1 MSHARRPS
9 LALLTALALC
19 TSTAGAQSFV
29 NFESGQVRPLAM
41 SPDGTRLFAA
51 NTPDNTLEIFTI
63 DAGGLTRAGSVP
75 VGLEPIAVA
84 AKSDGEVWVVN
95 HLSDSVS
102 VVDVASVPPR
112 VVRTL
117 LTCDEPRDI
126 VFAGPGNAR
135 AFVTTSRRGQNCP
148 LNFELNTSGAPR
160 AIVQVYD
167 ATSLD
172 ATLEGTPIANLELFG
187 DTPRALAR
195 SADGNTVYAAVF
207 NSGNQTTTIGEG
219 TVCDGGASAPPCGS
233 FGAPGGLPA
242 PNVNVENVLGPEVGL
257 IAKFDVGSGQWLD
270 SIGRDWTGTVKFELP
285 DLDVF
290 AIDAAAA
297 VPAQTA
303 SFAHVGTVLFN
314 MATNPV
320 SGKVYVSNTDAR
332 NEVRFEGPGVAFG
345 STTVQGHLHEAR
357 ITVLDGANVLPRHLN
372 KHIDYSQRP
381 APAGVKEKSLA
392 QPLEMAV
399 TSDGATLYV
408 AAFGSSKIGV
418 FDTAALENDTF
429 VPSASSHITV
439 TGGGPTG
446 LVLDEARG
454 RLYVLTRFDDAI
466 SIVNTSLEIEEG
478 HIALHSPE
486 PAAVVEGRSLLYDA
500 AFTSSNG
507 EASCAS
513 CHIFGNMD
521 DLGWD
526 LGNPDDVVLNNPIP
540 FKIPPVFGVFEDFHP
555 LKGPMTTQSLRGMAN
570 HGSMHWRGD
579 RTGGNDP
586 GGDPFDEDAA
596 FEKFNVA
603 FPGLIGRDS
612 ELTVDEM
619 QAFTDFIL
627 TVTYPPN
634 PIRRLNNTLNAN
646 QQAGSD
652 IYFGPITDVIFNCNG
667 CHTLDPSAGFFASEG
682 HSTFEG
688 ETQMFKVPHLR
699 NAYAKVGMFGRPS
712 DAPRGPQIRG
722 FGFLH
727 DGSIDTVRRFLGA
740 SVFTLTNAE
749 QNDLERFV
757 MAFPSNMNPIV
768 GQQATLDA
776 TNASVVGPRLDL
788 MIARDDALECEVV
801 VKGTIDGEARGG
813 YRLSDGT
820 FQLDRA
826 TDVRTD
832 VDLRALTATAGQ
844 ELTYTCV
851 PPGSGLRMGVDRDE
865 DGVFDRDELDVGS
878 DAANAA
884 RLPATPIRA
893 TAVTLKDDATPPIDA
908 TKRVL
913 KFRSNPFQG
922 SPSGVTSPMFG
933 SDGDPTSF
941 GGAGG
946 GAEISV
952 HGGQPGNDVLTIV
965 LPASGWLRT
974 GVGSNP
980 GYKYSDKRNLNG
992 PISSVVLRNGRLKLR
1007 GKGAALYSLADAAHG
1022 SFTVR
1027 VELGAR
1033 FGFCATAPAKLPAGT
1048 NDTTERF
1055 NGTRNSPAP
1064 GQCPPL
1070 P

>member
-1 MSHARRPS
+1 MITRRS
-9 LALLTALALC
+9 IHLAFAMALALA
-19 TSTAGAQSFV
+19 STVGAQSFV
-29 NFESGQVRPLAM
+29 NFESGQTRPLAM
-41 SPDGTRLFAA
+41 SPDGTRLFAV
-51 NTPDNTLEIFTI
+51 NTPDNRLEIFDI
-63 DAGGLTRAGSVP
+63 DASGLSRAGSVQ
-75 VGLEPIAVA
+75 VGLEPVAVA
-84 AKSDGEVWVVN
+84 ARNDGEVWVVN
-95 HLSDSVS
+95 LLSDTVS
-102 VVDVASVPPR
+102 IVDVASAPPR
-112 VVRTL
+112 VVKTI

-126 VFAGPGNAR
+126 VFAGPGNGR

-167 ATSLD
+167 AAALD
-172 ATLEGTPIANLELFG
+172 GTLETTPLANLELFG

-195 SADGNTVYAAVF
+195 STDGNTVYAAVF
-207 NSGNQTTTIGEG
+207 NSGNQTTTIAEP
-219 TVCDGGASAPPCGS
+219 TVCDGGAAASPCGA

-242 PNVNVENVLGPEVGL
+242 PNVNFENILGPEVGL
-257 IAKFDVGSGQWLD
+257 IAKFDVGTGEWLD
-270 SIGRDWTGTVKFELP
+270 SIGRDWSGTVKFELP

-290 AIDAAAA
+290 AIDASAP

-314 MATNPV
+314 MVTNPV
-320 SGKVYVSNTDAR
+320 SGKVYVSNTEAR
-332 NEVRFEGPGVAFG
+332 NEVRFEGPGLAFG
-345 STTVQGHLHEAR
+345 TTTVQGRLHEAR

-381 APAGVKEKSLA
+381 APPGVKEKSLA
-392 QPLEMAV
+392 QPLDMAV

-418 FDTAALENDTF
+418 FSTASLENDTF
-429 VPSASSHITV
+429 VPSAASHITLS
-439 TGGGPTG
+439 GGGPTG
-446 LVLDEARG
+446 VVLDETRG

-466 SIVNTSLEIEEG
+466 SVVNTSLNVEEA
-478 HIALHSPE
+478 HIPLHNPE
-486 PAAVVEGRSLLYDA
+486 PPAIVEGRPFLYDA

-521 DLGWD
+521 DLAWD
-526 LGNPDDVVLNNPIP
+526 LGNPDEVYLLNPIP
-540 FKIPPVFGVFEDFHP
+540 FKIPPFGIEANFHP

-586 GGDPFDEDAA
+586 GGDPFDEVAA
-596 FEKFNVA
+596 FKKFNVA

-612 ELTVDEM
+612 ELTEDEM
-619 QAFTDFIL
+619 QKFTDFIL

-634 PIRRLNNTLNAN
+634 PLRRLNNTLNAN
-646 QQAGSD
+646 QQEGSD
-652 IYFGPITDVIFNCNG
+652 IYFGPLTDVLFNCNG
-667 CHTLDPSAGFFASEG
+667 CHTTNPAQGFFGSEG

-688 ETQMFKVPHLR
+688 ETQTFKVPHLR

-727 DGSIDTVRRFLGA
+727 DGSVDTVRRFLGA
-740 SVFTLTNAE
+740 SVFTLTNAQ

-757 MAFPSNMNPIV
+757 MVFPSNMNPIV
-768 GQQATLDA
+768 GQQVTLDA
-776 TNASVVGPRLDL
+776 TNAAIVTNRLDL
-788 MIARDDALECEVV
+788 LMERDDALECEVV
-801 VKGTIDGEARGG
+801 VKGTIAGEARGG

-832 VDLRALTATAGQ
+832 LDLRALAATPGQ

-851 PPGSGLRMGVDRDE
+851 PPGSGHRMGVDRDE
-865 DGVFDRDELDVGS
+865 DGVFDRDEADVGS
-878 DAANAA
+878 DPGNPA
-884 RLPATPIRA
+884 RLPATPVRA
-893 TAVTLKDDATPPIDA
+893 TSLTLKDDATPPIDT

-913 KFRSNPFQG
+913 KFKSNPYQG
-922 SPSGVTSPMFG
+922 SPSGIVAPNFG
-933 SDGDPTSF
+933 SDGDPTS
-941 GGAGG
+941 GGAAGG
-946 GAEISV
+946 GAEITV
-952 HGGQPGNDVLTIV
+952 HGGQAGNDVLTIT
-965 LPASGWLRT
+965 LPASGWERT

-980 GYKYSDKRNLNG
+980 GYKYSDKRNVNG
-992 PISSVVLRNGRLKLR
+992 PITSVVVRNGRLKLR
-1007 GKGAALYSLADAAHG
+1007 GKGAALYSLADATHG
-1022 SFTVR
+1022 SMTVR

-1033 FGFCATAPAKLPAGT
+1033 TGFCATSPAKLPPGT

-1055 NGTRNSPAP
+1055 NGTRNAPAP
-1064 GQCPPL
+1064 AQCPPL